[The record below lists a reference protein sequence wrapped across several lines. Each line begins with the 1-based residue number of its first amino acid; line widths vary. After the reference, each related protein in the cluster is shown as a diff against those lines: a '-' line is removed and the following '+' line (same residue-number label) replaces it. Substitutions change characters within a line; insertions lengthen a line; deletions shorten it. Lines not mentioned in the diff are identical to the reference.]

1 MIFKDSR
8 GLGRRGTRGWVWL
21 RLAVWLAA
29 LAIGSVIPLGAQ
41 PPERDA
47 PSSPAPTP
55 ASAETLIAQRLPRVA
70 YQGGPF
76 LRHPRIVTI
85 TFTSDDG
92 DLVTRLERFGDT
104 ITRTPWWR
112 TVTEGYCAR
121 EGDCIGEGQPGV
133 PVRLDDAL
141 PAEVHAVEVAELLTR
156 HARAGRLGPI
166 DANTLLLVYLPNGVG
181 LRDAVVPR
189 YCEGGRRAVHRAL
202 RFDGRAVGYAL
213 IPRCS
218 DEAALT
224 TTASHEVLEAAT
236 NPDPAR
242 RGFAFKQTSETLGFT
257 SAGIEPVD
265 PCGIITAN
273 AHRAVVES
281 GFAVQRAWSNRAAS
295 LGRDPCVPSPAER
308 PYLALVPR
316 QPTVRLAKAGD
327 RIAIALEAVADRPVP
342 AWTVSAVDL
351 TGTQEGERYVDVTL
365 DTATVTAGQKAT
377 LTIAVRRRHP
387 RELCIVGLVSTLG
400 DSAHLWPLAVVMR

>member
-1 MIFKDSR
+1 MHDSGR
-8 GLGRRGTRGWVWL
+8 IWLGVG
-21 RLAVWLAA
+21 LAA
-29 LAIGSVIPLGAQ
+29 LAICSGPSLGAQ
-41 PPERDA
+41 PPERNA
-47 PSSPAPTP
+47 PSSPAPSP
-55 ASAETLIAQRLPRVA
+55 ASAGSLIAQRLPRVQ

-85 TFTSDDG
+85 TFTGDDG
-92 DLVTRLERFGDT
+92 DLVTRLEQFGDT

-112 TVTEGYCAR
+112 TVTEGYCAT

-141 PAEVHAVEVAELLTR
+141 PAEVHAVQVAEVLVR
-156 HARAGRLGPI
+156 HARAGRLGPL
-166 DANTLLLVYLPNGVG
+166 DADTLLLVYLPRGVE
-181 LRDAVVPR
+181 LRDAFVPR
-189 YCEGGRRAVHRAL
+189 YCAGGRRAVHRAL
-202 RFDGRAVGYAL
+202 RFDRQAVGYAL

-224 TTASHEVLEAAT
+224 TTASHEVLEVAT

-242 RGFAFKQTSETLGFT
+242 RGFAFKQNSETLGFT
-257 SAGIEPVD
+257 AAGIEPVD
-265 PCGIITAN
+265 PCGIITGN
-273 AHRAVVES
+273 THRAVVES

-295 LGRDPCVPSPAER
+295 LGGDPCVPSPAER

-316 QPTVRLAKAGD
+316 QPTVRLAREGAS
-327 RIAIALEAVADRPVP
+327 IAIPVEAVADRPVP

-351 TGTQEGERYVDVTL
+351 TGTQEGQRYVDVAL

-377 LTIAVRRRHP
+377 LTITVRKRP
-387 RELCIVGLVSTLG
+387 PGGLVIVGLVSTLG
-400 DSAHLWPLAVVMR
+400 DAALLWPLAVVMR